1 MMVQLAGAGRRQF
14 CSQSISSTPPP
25 TTFGVLRSQQQ
36 HVSSSSSYKRFL
48 SSTSSKQA
56 STSSS
61 TTTSSQSI
69 NTTKQQL
76 KDGARGGSH
85 NNISSSSS
93 SSSNASTKYFTTKT
107 NQDII
112 PPTTTT
118 IENELSQL
126 RSEIAT
132 LSYLIKQTSSQQVE
146 TQALARRA
154 EARAYIIENKLM
166 DIQSHVVKI
175 PANIENLVHNTQRI
189 FKEYSPSYVSEAI
202 RKVNELSSGTSLLTN
217 KYTLWTM
224 FVAIIVFWQ
233 YRLTMYQRTSEEV
246 AEVAALTLQQ
256 DSLRRTIQETLTT
269 VANSP
274 ETLDSLSALF
284 QKLIT
289 EKHTEEHLINL
300 IVRALN
306 SEGVRDAAIYLL
318 DVAFRNDEL
327 QCRAGEFLKVAANAT
342 VLDEGVQKNAGKETS
357 SFFFYYSFVLYAT
370 IVHTKSFYTQ
380 HKLLLPLIF
389 IGIGIQHALKSAV
402 VPWWAKKIQ
411 HSRDHHQHSSST
423 GIEEKDHDDDHNI
436 EKDVAEDDADSMN
449 DIVVE
454 SKDEVS
460 SLHNRSLATESDIA
474 VDTVV

>member
-1 MMVQLAGAGRRQF
+1 MLQQLAGAGRRQF
-14 CSQSISSTPPP
+14 CLSTSSTPPP
-25 TTFGVLRSQQQ
+25 TTLCVLRSQQQ
-36 HVSSSSSYKRFL
+36 HVSSSSSSYYKRFL

-56 STSSS
+56 STTS
-61 TTTSSQSI
+61 TTTSSSQSI
-69 NTTKQQL
+69 HTTKQQL
-76 KDGARGGSH
+76 KDGARGGSN
-85 NNISSSSS
+85 NNIISSNSSS

-107 NQDII
+107 NQDI
-112 PPTTTT
+112 PPTTTS

-202 RKVNELSSGTSLLTN
+202 RKVNNELSSGGTSLLTN

-300 IVRALN
+300 IDRALN

-357 SFFFYYSFVLYAT
+357 FFFYIFFLYAT
-370 IVHTKSFYTQ
+370 IVHKELFTLNRNYCP
-380 HKLLLPLIF
+380 LLFL
-389 IGIGIQHALKSAV
+389 
-402 VPWWAKKIQ
+402 
-411 HSRDHHQHSSST
+411 
-423 GIEEKDHDDDHNI
+423 
-436 EKDVAEDDADSMN
+436 
-449 DIVVE
+449 
-454 SKDEVS
+454 
-460 SLHNRSLATESDIA
+460 
-474 VDTVV
+474 

>member
-14 CSQSISSTPPP
+14 CQTTSSTPP
-25 TTFGVLRSQQQ
+25 TTLCVLRSQQQ
-36 HVSSSSSYKRFL
+36 HVSSSSSYKRFH

-56 STSSS
+56 STTS
-61 TTTSSQSI
+61 TTTSSSQSI
-69 NTTKQQL
+69 HTTKQQL
-76 KDGARGGSH
+76 KDGARGGSN
-85 NNISSSSS
+85 NNIISSNSSS

-107 NQDII
+107 NQDI
-112 PPTTTT
+112 PPTTTS

-202 RKVNELSSGTSLLTN
+202 RKVNNELSSGGTSLLTN

-256 DSLRRTIQETLTT
+256 DSLRKTIQETLTT

-318 DVAFRNDEL
+318 DVAFRNEDL

-357 SFFFYYSFVLYAT
+357 SLFLLLFFLFVCHNCTRAF
-370 IVHTKSFYTQ
+370 HTQ
-380 HKLLLPLIF
+380 HNSLF
-389 IGIGIQHALKSAV
+389 IL
-402 VPWWAKKIQ
+402 
-411 HSRDHHQHSSST
+411 
-423 GIEEKDHDDDHNI
+423 
-436 EKDVAEDDADSMN
+436 
-449 DIVVE
+449 
-454 SKDEVS
+454 
-460 SLHNRSLATESDIA
+460 
-474 VDTVV
+474 

>member
-1 MMVQLAGAGRRQF
+1 MMMMIRRFPHSTMMLQQLAGAGRRQF
-14 CSQSISSTPPP
+14 CLSTSSTPPP
-25 TTFGVLRSQQQ
+25 TTLCVLRSQQQ
-36 HVSSSSSYKRFL
+36 HVSSSSSSYYKRFL

-56 STSSS
+56 STTS

-69 NTTKQQL
+69 HTTKQQL
-76 KDGARGGSH
+76 KDGARGGSN
-85 NNISSSSS
+85 NNIISSNSSS

-107 NQDII
+107 NQDI
-112 PPTTTT
+112 PPTTTS

-202 RKVNELSSGTSLLTN
+202 RKVNNELSSGGTSLLTN

-224 FVAIIVFWQ
+224 FIAIIVFWQ

-318 DVAFRNDEL
+318 DVAFRNEDL

-357 SFFFYYSFVLYAT
+357 SFSFIILSFVDMSNC
-370 IVHTKSFYTQ
+370 TKSFLHSNINYCS
-380 HKLLLPLIF
+380 LF
-389 IGIGIQHALKSAV
+389 IL
-402 VPWWAKKIQ
+402 
-411 HSRDHHQHSSST
+411 
-423 GIEEKDHDDDHNI
+423 
-436 EKDVAEDDADSMN
+436 
-449 DIVVE
+449 
-454 SKDEVS
+454 
-460 SLHNRSLATESDIA
+460 
-474 VDTVV
+474 

>member
-1 MMVQLAGAGRRQF
+1 MVQLAGAGRRQF
-14 CSQSISSTPPP
+14 CQSKSSTPPP
-25 TTFGVLRSQQQ
+25 TTLCVLRSQQH
-36 HVSSSSSYKRFL
+36 HVSSSSSYYKRFL

-56 STSSS
+56 STTS

-76 KDGARGGSH
+76 KDGARVGSN
-85 NNISSSSS
+85 NNIS

-107 NQDII
+107 NQDI
-112 PPTTTT
+112 PTTTS

-342 VLDEGVQKNAGKETS
+342 VLDEGVQKNAGK
-357 SFFFYYSFVLYAT
+357 
-370 IVHTKSFYTQ
+370 
-380 HKLLLPLIF
+380 
-389 IGIGIQHALKSAV
+389 
-402 VPWWAKKIQ
+402 
-411 HSRDHHQHSSST
+411 
-423 GIEEKDHDDDHNI
+423 
-436 EKDVAEDDADSMN
+436 
-449 DIVVE
+449 
-454 SKDEVS
+454 
-460 SLHNRSLATESDIA
+460 
-474 VDTVV
+474 